1 MDDTSDTGDNFPIKG
16 PEAPGESGRVPEQKS
31 SKSSSIDNGNNLP
44 HDEPGTPGESG
55 NVPEQNSSLSKESP
69 QNAERPHLVPRL
81 TALRGQQFLPRPV
94 PKTTIRRNTM
104 QDLKQPD
111 PKIPYVKTER
121 AIRDLVCS
129 LLERQDRMNEVIL
142 CRLIDLEYRIDDLET
157 DCLRAKE
164 DTLFTKRGDRR

>member
-1 MDDTSDTGDNFPIKG
+1 
-16 PEAPGESGRVPEQKS
+16 
-31 SKSSSIDNGNNLP
+31 
-44 HDEPGTPGESG
+44 
-55 NVPEQNSSLSKESP
+55 
-69 QNAERPHLVPRL
+69 
-81 TALRGQQFLPRPV
+81 
-94 PKTTIRRNTM
+94 M